1 MSNEI
6 KDYGNGY
13 NSENSIQ
20 IIWAIEDVRSTIEQY
35 DLKIELTDDEC
46 LDVLYR
52 LADNHD
58 ANLGICWDTIYYY
71 LYDEYR
77 DEIKKAEEEANEC

>member
-20 IIWAIEDVRSTIEQY
+20 IIWAIEDVRQTIEQY

-46 LDVLYR
+46 LDVLYS

-58 ANLGICWDTIYYY
+58 ANLGIWWDTIYYY